1 MDQMG
6 NKIARRRKDLGMT
19 QVSMADALSVTRQT
33 VSRWE
38 AGTVL
43 PDIDKISDIARLLG
57 VSCDYLLK
65 DEIEEYDSAA
75 EKAIPSA
82 VSGLLQEMKGRKVK
96 LDFCEDEADID
107 LYDVVCTIVGFEGN
121 WIKVSA
127 NTKKG
132 EFEKLIPISSIFSI
146 EIVKEAE

>member
-19 QVSMADALSVTRQT
+19 QVSLADALSVTRQT

-43 PDIDKISDIARLLG
+43 PDIDKIGDIARILG

-65 DEIEEYDSAA
+65 DEIEECDPAM
-75 EKAIPSA
+75 EKPIPTA
-82 VSGLLQEMKGRKVK
+82 VSGLLMEMKGKNVK
-96 LDFCEDEADID
+96 LDFCEDEEDVD
-107 LYDVVCTIVGFEGN
+107 LYDVVCTVMGFEGN
-121 WIKVSA
+121 WMKVVA
-127 NTKKG
+127 HAKKG
-132 EFEKLIPISSIFSI
+132 DFEKLIPLSSIFSI
-146 EIVKEAE
+146 EIVKEDE